1 MAMAA
6 PMAFRLDDNTRQR
19 LGKLA
24 EATQRP
30 MSWLAAE
37 ALREYLDSH
46 EWQIQAIQ
54 EGVQAADEGRLL
66 EHEVLFS
73 KWEQRRATAMD

>member
-1 MAMAA
+1 MSV
-6 PMAFRLDDNTRQR
+6 PMAFRLDDNIRHR

-24 EATQRP
+24 EATHRP
-30 MSWLAAE
+30 MSYLAAE

-54 EGVQAADEGRLL
+54 EGVQAADQGRLL
-66 EHEVLFS
+66 EHDVLVS